1 MYCTNRVIVELATM
15 SFKNECLLIGQLSS
29 SKFRLVI
36 RVFNDFAIFPV
47 RNSEFAS
54 DDGQLS
60 ISKYR
65 D

>member
-15 SFKNECLLIGQLSS
+15 SFKNECLSIGQLSS

-36 RVFNDFAIFPV
+36 RVFNDLAIFPV
-47 RNSEFAS
+47 KNSEFAS
-54 DDGQLS
+54 DYGQLS
-60 ISKYR
+60 VSNYR